1 MKLILIISLSLF
13 GCLMK
18 DSKPIASDDVIDESA
33 QSLKNQLLKNYTIKE
48 KKTIAIASFARTD
61 LINSNSKYYSVIPKL
76 GILYANSL
84 QNEMFQPDKF
94 DLLERQRIDGILKE
108 IYYDRIGL
116 TEEFDK
122 NLKLIGADYILLGTL
137 QKRESSIRI
146 DARLVNTL
154 DGKIVSVGT
163 TTLPINTYTLNLYS
177 DYPSTV
183 ESFKGTIVA
192 SDSWQPIYGNIDGNT
207 EIDIEA
213 EGQWSIITDIN
224 SVKIDA
230 KGVPSNPYNEYLNVV
245 NKYSK
250 TISATEG
257 WQNIYESIDEGFT
270 EITIEAEGQWSMTN
284 PNAIRMDAKGLDKN
298 PSGWGDFRISKN
310 FNHGALICQLDKKQ
324 DNFFSMG
331 FSQISGIGNIQCR
344 INDDDLKNNVGS
356 LTVTLKV
363 KRNSHPSS
371 GDFRISK
378 NFNYG
383 ALICRLN
390 TKQNDI
396 FSLGINKINGSGVV
410 ECRMNDDKIKSNIGS
425 QSVTI
430 KLKKIE
436 K

>member
-84 QNEMFQPDKF
+84 QNEMFRPDKF

-163 TTLPINTYTLNLYS
+163 TTLPINSYTLNLYS
-177 DYPSTV
+177 DFPSTI
-183 ESFKGTIVA
+183 ESFKGSILA
-192 SDSWQPIYGNIDGNT
+192 SESWQTINGRINDNT

-213 EGQWSIITDIN
+213 EGQWSIITGIN
-224 SVKIDA
+224 NVKMDA
-230 KGVPSNPYNEYLNVV
+230 KGVSYNPYDEYVNVID
-245 NKYSK
+245 KYSK

-257 WQNIYESIDEGFT
+257 WQNIYELSEDGFI
-270 EITIEAEGQWSMTN
+270 EIYLEAEGQWSMTN
-284 PNAIRMDAKGLDKN
+284 PSIIRMDANGQEEN
-298 PSGWGDFRISKN
+298 PSAWGDYRVSKN
-310 FNHGALICQLDKKQ
+310 FNHGALICQLDKRQ
-324 DNFFSMG
+324 DDFFSLG
-331 FSQISGIGNIQCR
+331 FNQISGKGFIQCR
-344 INDDDLKNNVGS
+344 INDNDLKNNVGS
-356 LTVTLKV
+356 ITLTYKI
-363 KRNSHPSS
+363 KKGSHPAM
-371 GDFRISK
+371 GDYRISK
-378 NFNYG
+378 NYNYG

-390 TKQNDI
+390 TKQSDV
-396 FSLGINKINGSGVV
+396 FTLGVNKISGSGYV

>member
-1 MKLILIISLSLF
+1 MKLILIFLLFHF

-18 DSKPIASDDVIDESA
+18 DSKPIGGDDVIDESA

-108 IYYDRIGL
+108 IYYDKIGL

-122 NLKLIGADYILLGTL
+122 NIKLIGADYILLGTL

-177 DYPSTV
+177 DFPGTV
-183 ESFKGTIVA
+183 ETFKGTIVA
-192 SDSWQPIYGNIDGNT
+192 SESWQPVYGIINSNT

-213 EGQWSIITDIN
+213 EGQWSIITGVSN
-224 SVKIDA
+224 LKMDA
-230 KGVPSNPYNEYLNVV
+230 KGVSYNPYDEYLNVID
-245 NKYSK
+245 KYSK

-257 WQNIYESIDEGFT
+257 WQNIYESLEDGFI
-270 EITIEAEGQWSMTN
+270 EIYLESEGQWSMTN
-284 PNAIRMDAKGLDKN
+284 PSVIRMDAKGHEGN
-298 PSGWGDFRISKN
+298 PSAWGDYRISKN

-324 DNFFSMG
+324 DDFFSLG
-331 FSQISGIGNIQCR
+331 FNQISGKGFIQCR
-344 INDDDLKNNVGS
+344 INDKDLNNNVGS
-356 LTVTLKV
+356 LTVNFKV
-363 KRNSHPSS
+363 RKGSHPAM
-371 GDFRISK
+371 GDFRINK

-396 FSLGINKINGSGVV
+396 FTLGISKINGSGVI
-410 ECRMNDDKIKSNIGS
+410 ECRMNDDKIKNNIGS

-430 KLKKIE
+430 KLKK
-436 K
+436 